1 MRVEMKTG
9 REYAEFFHP
18 ELIDSG
24 SANRVC
30 LQVAAHRYD
39 QVIKDAYERGRKAGW
54 RKGMTDGL
62 KISCALETSVREI
75 LPTYKECEEFP

>member
-1 MRVEMKTG
+1 MSRSERRFEMKTG
-9 REYAEFFHP
+9 HEYAEFFHP
-18 ELIDSG
+18 ELVDSG

-54 RKGMTDGL
+54 RKNTRFGL
-62 KISCALETSVREI
+62 WMKLW
-75 LPTYKECEEFP
+75 LP